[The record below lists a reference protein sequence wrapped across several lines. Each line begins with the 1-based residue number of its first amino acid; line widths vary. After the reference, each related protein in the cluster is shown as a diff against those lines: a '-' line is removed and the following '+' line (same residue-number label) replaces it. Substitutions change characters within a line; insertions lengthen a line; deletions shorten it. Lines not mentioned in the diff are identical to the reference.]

1 MMALNRFGFL
11 DRLASLMANAVAG
24 SICILM

>member
-1 MMALNRFGFL
+1 MALNRFGFL

-24 SICILM
+24 SICITLV